1 MLQRLVHL
9 SKLSASSAIGRF
21 RKFMF
26 GRNVVA
32 LITRTDNGLFASDPE
47 DMGVGNVLRKSGSY
61 GLEEIERVFQYIGA
75 DDDVLVVGSHIGAL
89 VIPIAKG
96 CKSVAAI
103 EANPH
108 TFSLLQMNLAL
119 NGSRNVRAYNIAAS
133 DKEEM
138 ISFISSRSNSG
149 GAKRMPKIR
158 AFEYFY
164 DAPETISV
172 QAFALDEYLKGKR
185 FALVF
190 MDIEGSEFFALKGMQ
205 NILRD
210 TRTLFIEYLPHHLR
224 NVSGV
229 SPKEFLSLIEPH
241 FSTLLIP
248 SKNLHV
254 EKVDFLPALQSMF
267 DRDEGDDG
275 LIFTK

>member
-32 LITRTDNGLFASDPE
+32 LITSTDNGLFASDPE

-89 VIPIAKG
+89 VIPIAKR

-119 NGSRNVRAYNIAAS
+119 NGSHNVRAYNIAAS

-172 QAFALDEYLKGKR
+172 QAFALDEYLKGEQ